1 MPRLEKG
8 LRVNRE
14 EILEK
19 LRELKPLLEQ
29 EYGVVKLGLFGS
41 VARGDNTE
49 DSDVDILIEVKRPKF
64 TLFDFVGLKQFL
76 EEKLNCKVDLVMERA
91 IKPRLRKSILSEVIY
106 V

>member
-1 MPRLEKG
+1 MPRLEKR

-19 LRELKPLLEQ
+19 LGELKPLLKQ
-29 EYGVVKLGLFGS
+29 EYRVVKLGLFGS

-49 DSDVDILIEVKRPKF
+49 DSDVDILIEIQRPKF

-76 EEKLNCKVDLVMERA
+76 EEKLNCKVDLVMEKA
-91 IKPRLRKSILSEVIY
+91 IKPRLRRSIFSEVIY

>member
-1 MPRLEKG
+1 MPRLEKR
-8 LRVNRE
+8 LKVNRE

-19 LRELKPLLEQ
+19 LRELKPLLKQ
-29 EYGVVKLGLFGS
+29 EYGAVKLGLFGS

-49 DSDVDILIEVKRPKF
+49 NSDIDILIEIKRPKF

-76 EEKLNCKVDLVMERA
+76 EEKLNCKVDLVIERA
-91 IKPRLRKSILSEVIY
+91 IKSRLKKSILSETLY